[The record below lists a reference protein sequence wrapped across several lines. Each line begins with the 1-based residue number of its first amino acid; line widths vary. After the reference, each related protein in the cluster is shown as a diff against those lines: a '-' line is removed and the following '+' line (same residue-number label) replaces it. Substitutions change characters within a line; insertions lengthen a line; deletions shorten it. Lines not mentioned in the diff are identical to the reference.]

1 MFMDNIKKI
10 DEFLSR
16 TGVCYFSTEEHGRP
30 HVRPIGFHLLRGDK
44 IYFVISNN
52 KDVYRQ
58 LVKNPHVE
66 IVASEEQN
74 WLRYAGCAVFE
85 DDDSFITAMLS
96 SVPEL
101 QEKFGGDNKE
111 KLAILHLENAVCEFR
126 RMTVLTDR
134 FELNGTAE
142 PEPDDVVRHWNMTQP
157 ESLRELLEK
166 GHFEVWFQPQ
176 YDLKM
181 RAICGAEALVRFRDD
196 SGTIIT
202 PNRFIPAMEA
212 SGVIELLD
220 FYVFE
225 HICRHVCKRMEEK
238 RQEVIVSSNFSKRT
252 MSGDGFVE
260 RLIEIVDRYGIS
272 HRRVAVEITETAEAE
287 NRKLFLQT
295 VRRIHDNGFRIAID
309 DFGVL
314 GANMRLLTETDFNL
328 LKIDKSVI
336 DSVHLHK
343 ETCIL
348 ISALIHACHQLGSK
362 VLAEGVETEEQVQA
376 LLDVKCDAVQGY
388 HFGRPMPEKA
398 FENLLSR
405 EAIFSPE
412 RAE

>member
-1 MFMDNIKKI
+1 MDHIRKV
-10 DEFLSR
+10 DEFLNR

-58 LVKNPHVE
+58 LIQNPHVE

-74 WLRYAGCAVFE
+74 WMRYAGRAVFE
-85 DDDSFITAMLS
+85 EDDSVIASMLS

-157 ESLRELLEK
+157 DSLRELLEK

-238 RQEVIVSSNFSKRT
+238 RQEVIVSSNFSRRT

-260 RLIEIVDRYGIS
+260 RLIEIVDRYGIN

-287 NRKLFLQT
+287 SRKLFLQT